1 MAEKKQVDLGEFDL
15 DDLFGPD
22 GMDNFNIDPP
32 AKKRAPIE
40 QVTGVAVSA
49 GKSLVKDRSFIRSVL
64 KNALPKGYV
73 QTYDAVDTAQRNTR
87 NLYNE
92 AMSEIRPGLREVKRA
107 TNALLPRFEK
117 SIPPAIAKYLKKFAS
132 DADEDDR
139 GFSADRAR
147 RESMDYDLKDIFE
160 AQAEI
165 DSYNTEKESVE
176 KAIFDKK
183 AQNRHQIETEL
194 LSQINISNKRL
205 VGYQDGIL
213 AKYHRK
219 SLELQYL
226 QYYSLVDLLET
237 TKTSNKSIVRNLAD
251 IVHNS
256 ALPDFL
262 KLKTTEAGRQWLR
275 EKTFG
280 RLSENYGDW
289 AAEFG
294 NKLLKNA
301 SGAVMRKAG
310 AVGQGLSEAAQ
321 SARAAGMASQFM
333 SEEDKQKAKEQT
345 AGAALAAVGRAGASR
360 LGGWAGKYAKRIPG
374 VNKLGSDLEYATN
387 NWQNMASDWSRS
399 QTDLLRPG
407 GFMIQA
413 IKDAIPGY
421 EGVKTTV
428 KNDGTRGEFETA
440 PWSGG
445 DHRSLTEIIPG
456 FLSRILQS
464 TEGIRTGR
472 KSERLVYNYDRG
484 EFTTYRESKRDVFD
498 RLVGNQ
504 GKFFSQGV
512 DDLVGQIDENGELDK
527 EARDV
532 LRRQLFMDVGSGGSG
547 FSPRRYAKTD
557 AFGEADENV
566 AKRLAEFIQK
576 AYGVTPGEEEPGND
590 YMYDIFGEDE
600 GVLAGGKR
608 RVKSAMKGARG
619 YFQGTDPQR
628 EKRNKDV
635 KLFNELR
642 TYAPEIGELL
652 SGYANSGQREILR
665 DLGLLKKRGTADVV
679 DNDFLWR
686 YLGEQDA
693 STSSLKEEKYGERRP
708 ESNRPRRRVRSGYV
722 GPGPGVVPG
731 TDVPGANA
739 VSQAEEQGV
748 REEARRGHVGRV
760 DEPTSMEGYIDRLI
774 MAIRE
779 SSGKELL
786 SEISQISAQ
795 ILLKLD
801 EGVGAGGNADATGPV
816 NKRRLFRRG
825 LTGLA
830 KGAMW
835 GAKKYVN
842 LSLLPLKGAR
852 WLADKT
858 LGNAARWGAKR
869 LRGDWKEQAAD
880 IFVNGEL
887 SPRIRKAQME
897 SGELIDVLSKKPI
910 HSFKDITGP
919 VKDSEGNEVL
929 GEEDF
934 RKGLRDGR
942 GRTLAGKLLGLMGK
956 GVRKGLGVA
965 GAAFKLQF
973 LPLTLGWKAAKGV
986 FNLSRT
992 FFDVYVKGDP
1002 NPRLRANLL
1011 RAGNYISGT
1020 TQKTITKY
1028 SDIDGPVLDREGNVV
1043 LSLEDVSKGLVDRWG
1058 KPIGGLGKKL
1068 LFGGAKLLWK
1078 GAKMAGKGALAALK
1092 YGGMLAASP
1101 LILAGKLAGKLGGG
1115 LGLGNLFGGG
1125 KNETLEKIYE
1135 LLQERLPRGR
1145 GRVRGDAS
1153 GDGVRDNS
1161 WSDIV
1166 KQRKEKLAAWWEKK
1180 KAAKA
1185 ERDAAKGKKKEGDGI
1200 LGKLMMMFGGVMGMM
1215 KNMLSPLGSL
1225 VKILGTGFAEIL
1237 GLLGKGKLLKA
1248 AGTVLSTGVRATG
1261 SVLGG
1266 AAKVAGGAGRLAL
1279 GAGRLAMGAG
1289 GWAVRALPLLATP
1302 WGAAAAAVAVV
1313 GYGGYKAYRYLRER
1327 MGVLSELRMLQYGF
1341 DPEDGSKVDAVRELE
1356 AHMVEHT
1363 TFGANGEV
1371 KIDHKKVDFDAAA
1384 ESFGITGENQEA
1396 LSNFGFWYRERFLPV
1411 YQGNLTALR
1420 RVDTKLALPEIDR
1433 ISDKLKYKLAVAI
1446 AAAVG
1451 GKPLTVVTSPFAS
1464 DTKPL
1469 MTGSDRINAKIEEI
1483 KAKYGTDETQSKWS
1497 KTKGALNEDG
1507 TIRPMGV
1514 TPTTSAAR
1522 KKAVDD
1528 AKTPGAMSFVDQAIA
1543 NREKEKAVKS
1553 GKFVWNDAQNR
1564 TIDELTS
1571 IRMRTYGLIDLDI
1584 LDVGVLQGL
1593 EEAVAQKVTFGFFGG
1608 AEFKGEVGDFYNRFG
1623 ANFGCNPSNT
1633 QDQTVWKYWFEYRFL
1648 PVMLNFM
1655 AALHKADRQATVLNA
1670 WSLLKFR
1677 DQVQVAQTI
1686 VAANTEIDG
1695 REVSVWSV
1703 DASPFP
1709 GKVSNVD
1716 ARSTDD
1722 AMASLKSKIK
1732 EDKLNEAKFRD
1743 AKKDAERESQR
1754 TWMEKQ
1760 ATSGGGTQYGAS
1772 RPMGGPNSFG
1782 FGGGASGMGGG
1793 GNYGPPPTASGGGG
1807 GETGPVDFGRE
1818 IHPGKGSGGDINSL
1832 PVPKGD
1838 GYDNVKDLILS
1849 VAQMTGVDPSLLM
1862 MMCAVES
1869 DFKITATPGT
1879 SNAAGLYQFVPKTW
1893 RGMLKTYGGKYG
1905 IGPDTSPMDPR
1916 ANALMGAEYVKE
1928 NYRHLARKLGR
1939 TPTENDIYLA
1949 HFLGPSGSVQVLKG
1963 NPNDI
1968 AARLNPDAAKS
1979 NREIFYDNGRP
1990 RTVRELV
1997 AKVNDNIRKKVAH
2010 YGIAANET
2018 AKTGKD
2024 VSVPD
2029 APKAPNA
2036 ELQPTT
2042 ELGPMGP
2049 KQPVAGGDW
2058 GADTKPT
2065 LEADPDAST
2074 NVQADTAAAKAAGV
2088 PPSLDPSSAK
2098 KEKPTTPPTTTP
2110 ALDTVTGPAAPMVDP
2125 SVTPVKDRN
2134 EDRKVRATN
2143 ESLERQQRV
2152 AAAREQELMKARN
2165 LESAED
2171 KELMRKQSESLVSI
2185 DATLKELLKVAKS
2198 QNTDQ
2203 AAKTAPQAPSSI
2215 RRRSEIAAE
2224 SRQIPVPMGRN

>member
-40 QVTGVAVSA
+40 QVTGVAISA

-64 KNALPKGYV
+64 KNALPKGYA

-117 SIPPAIAKYLKKFAS
+117 SVPPAIAKYLKKFAS
-132 DADEDDR
+132 EGDDDDR
-139 GFSADRAR
+139 AFSADRAR

-165 DSYNTEKESVE
+165 DSYNTEKQSVE

-194 LSQINISNKRL
+194 LSQINISNRRL
-205 VGYQDGIL
+205 VGYQDNIL

-237 TKTSNKSIVRNLAD
+237 TRTSNKSIVRNLAD

-262 KLKTTEAGRQWLR
+262 KLKTSEAGRQWIR

-280 RLSENYGDW
+280 KLSENYGDW
-289 AAEFG
+289 ASEFG
-294 NKLLKNA
+294 GKLLKNA

-310 AVGQGLSEAAQ
+310 AAGQGLSEAAQ
-321 SARAAGMASQFM
+321 SARAAAMASQFM
-333 SEEDKQKAKEQT
+333 SEEDKQKAKERT
-345 AGAALAAVGRAGASR
+345 AGEALATVGRAGAAR
-360 LGGWAGKYAKRIPG
+360 LGSWAGKYAKRIPG
-374 VNKLGSDLEYATN
+374 VNKLGSDLEYVTN

-407 GFMIQA
+407 GFLIQA

-421 EGVKTTV
+421 EGSKTTV
-428 KNDGTRGEFETA
+428 RNDGARGEFESA

-472 KSERLVYNYDRG
+472 KQDRLVYNYDRSD
-484 EFTTYRESKRDVFD
+484 FTTYRENKRDVFD
-498 RLVGNQ
+498 RIVGNQ

-527 EARDV
+527 DARDV
-532 LRRQLFMDVGSGGSG
+532 LRRQLFMDVGRGGSG
-547 FSPRRYAKTD
+547 FSPRRYAKAD
-557 AFGEADENV
+557 AFGEADEKV

-576 AYGVTPGEEEPGND
+576 AYGVSPETEEPGGD
-590 YMYDIFGEDE
+590 YMYDIFGEEE
-600 GVLAGGKR
+600 GVLAGSKR
-608 RVKSAMKGARG
+608 RVRSAVKGARG
-619 YFQGTDPQR
+619 YFQGNDPQR

-652 SGYANSGQREILR
+652 SSYANSGQREILR

-708 ESNRPRRRVRSGYV
+708 ESNRSRRRVRSGYV
-722 GPGPGVVPG
+722 GPGPGVVRGADVPG
-731 TDVPGANA
+731 TDA
-739 VSQAEEQGV
+739 VSQTGGQEV
-748 REEARRGHVGRV
+748 REEAHRGQFGRV
-760 DEPTSMEGYIDRLI
+760 VEPTSIEDSIDRLI

-801 EGVGAGGNADATGPV
+801 EGVGAGGDASATGPV

-825 LTGLA
+825 LTGLM

-869 LRGDWKEQAAD
+869 VRGDWKEKATD
-880 IFVNGEL
+880 VFVNGEL
-887 SPRIRKAQME
+887 TPRIRKAQIE

-910 HSFKDITGP
+910 HAFKDITGP
-919 VKDSEGNEVL
+919 VKDSEGNDVL
-929 GEEDF
+929 TEEDF

-942 GRTLAGKLLGLMGK
+942 GRTLAGKFLSLMGK
-956 GVRKGLGVA
+956 GARNGLKVGWA
-965 GAAFKLQF
+965 GFKLQF
-973 LPLTLGWKAAKGV
+973 LPLTLGWKAAKGA
-986 FNLSRT
+986 FKLSRT
-992 FFDVYVKGDP
+992 FFDVYVPGDP

-1011 RAGNYISGT
+1011 RAGNYLSAT
-1020 TQKTITKY
+1020 TQKPITKY
-1028 SDIDGPVLDREGNVV
+1028 SDIDGPVVDRDGNVV

-1068 LFGGAKLLWK
+1068 LVGGTKLLWK

-1101 LILAGKLAGKLGGG
+1101 LILAGKLAGKIGGG

-1125 KNETLEKIYE
+1125 KNETLEKIYT
-1135 LLQERLPRGR
+1135 LLQERMPQRRGK
-1145 GRVRGDAS
+1145 VRGDAS

-1161 WSDIV
+1161 WSEIV
-1166 KQRKEKLAAWWEKK
+1166 RQRKEKWTAWNEKR

-1200 LGKLMMMFGGVMGMM
+1200 LGKLMMMFGGVMSMM

-1225 VKILGTGFAEIL
+1225 VKILGTGFADVL
-1237 GLLGKGKLLKA
+1237 GLLGKGKFLKA
-1248 AGTVLSTGVRATG
+1248 AGSVLTTGASAG
-1261 SVLGG
+1261 GAVLGG
-1266 AAKVAGGAGRLAL
+1266 AAKVAGGAGRLAM
-1279 GAGRLAMGAG
+1279 GAGRLAIGVG
-1289 GWAVRALPLLATP
+1289 GWALRALPMLATP
-1302 WGAAAAAVAVV
+1302 WGAGIAAVAAV
-1313 GYGGYKAYRYLRER
+1313 GYGGYKAYRYMRER
-1327 MGVLSELRMLQYGF
+1327 MGLLGELRMLQHGV
-1341 DPEDGSKVDAVRELE
+1341 DPADDTKVDAIRELE
-1356 AHMVEHT
+1356 AHLVEHT

-1371 KIDHKKVDFDAAA
+1371 KVDQKKIDFDAVA
-1384 ESFGITGENQEA
+1384 EAFGVTDGNQET

-1411 YQGNLTALR
+1411 YTGNLTALR

-1433 ISDKLKYKLAVAI
+1433 VDDKLKYKLATAI
-1446 AAAVG
+1446 SAAVG

-1464 DTKPL
+1464 DRNPL
-1469 MTGSDRINAKIEEI
+1469 LTGSDRITAKIEEI
-1483 KAKYGTDETQSKWS
+1483 KAKYGSDETQSGWS
-1497 KTKGALNEDG
+1497 RSKGALNDDG
-1507 TIRPMGV
+1507 TIRPLG
-1514 TPTTSAAR
+1514 TAATSVNAR
-1522 KKAVDD
+1522 KKAVEE

-1543 NREKEKAVKS
+1543 NREKEKAIKS

-1593 EEAVAQKVTFGFFGG
+1593 EEAVAEKITFGFFGG
-1608 AEFKGEVGDFYNRFG
+1608 AEFKGEIGDFYNRFG
-1623 ANFGCNPSNT
+1623 ANFGCNPSNAEE
-1633 QDQTVWKYWFEYRFL
+1633 QTVWKYWFEYRFL

-1655 AALHKADRQATVLNA
+1655 SALHKADRQATVLNA

-1677 DQVQVAQTI
+1677 DQVQVAQAI
-1686 VAANTEIDG
+1686 VSTNTEIDG
-1695 REVSVWSV
+1695 REVSVWSI

-1709 GKVSNVD
+1709 GKLSNVD

-1732 EDKLNEAKFRD
+1732 EDKLNESKFRD
-1743 AKKDAERESQR
+1743 AKKDADRESKR

-1772 RPMGGPNSFG
+1772 RPMGDASSFG
-1782 FGGGASGMGGG
+1782 LGGGASGMGGG
-1793 GNYGPPPTASGGGG
+1793 GNYGPPPTPSGGD
-1807 GETGPVDFGRE
+1807 TGPVDFGRE
-1818 IHPGKGSGGDINSL
+1818 VHPGKGSGGDINSL

-1838 GYDNVKDLILS
+1838 GYNNVKDLILS

-1879 SNAAGLYQFVPKTW
+1879 SNAAGLFQFVPKTW
-1893 RGMLKTYGGKYG
+1893 RAMLKTYGGKYG
-1905 IGPDTSPMDPR
+1905 IGPETSPMDPR

-1928 NYRHLARKLGR
+1928 NYQQLARKLGR

-1949 HFLGPSGSVQVLKG
+1949 HFLGASGSTQVLKG

-1968 AARLNPDAAKS
+1968 AARLNPSAAQS
-1979 NREIFYDNGRP
+1979 NPTIFYDNGRP
-1990 RTVRELV
+1990 RTVRELI
-1997 AKVNDNIRKKVAH
+1997 AKVNDNIRKKIAH

-2024 VSVPD
+2024 VAVTD
-2029 APKAPNA
+2029 APKAPNV

-2042 ELGPMGP
+2042 ELGSMGP
-2049 KQPVAGGDW
+2049 KPVAGSDW

-2065 LEADPDAST
+2065 LEADPTAST
-2074 NVQADTAAAKAAGV
+2074 NVAADTAAARAAGV
-2088 PPSLDPSSAK
+2088 PAALDPSSAK

-2110 ALDTVTGPAAPMVDP
+2110 VLETGTSPSTPIVDP
-2125 SVTPVKDRN
+2125 SVTPLKDRN
-2134 EDRKVRATN
+2134 EDRKVRANN

-2152 AAAREQELMKARN
+2152 AAAREQELMKTRSMEA
-2165 LESAED
+2165 AED
-2171 KELMRKQSESLVSI
+2171 KELLRKQSESLVSI
-2185 DATLKELLKVAKS
+2185 DTTLKELLKVAKS

-2203 AAKTAPQAPSSI
+2203 ASKGAPQAPSSI
-2215 RRRSEIAAE
+2215 RRRSEIAPE

>member
-22 GMDNFNIDPP
+22 GMDNFSIDPP
-32 AKKRAPIE
+32 APKRAPIE
-40 QVTGVAVSA
+40 KVTGVAVSA

-64 KNALPKGYV
+64 KKALPKGYS
-73 QTYDAVDTAQRNTR
+73 QTFDAVDTAQRSTR

-132 DADEDDR
+132 DADNDEQS
-139 GFSADRAR
+139 FSADRAR
-147 RESMDYDLKDIFE
+147 RESMDYDLREIFE
-160 AQAEI
+160 AQAEL
-165 DSYNTEKESVE
+165 DSYNTEKASVE

-183 AQNRHQIETEL
+183 AQNRHQVETEL
-194 LSQINISNKRL
+194 LSQINLSNRRL
-205 VGYQDGIL
+205 VGYQDNIL

-275 EKTFG
+275 EKAFG
-280 RLSENYGDW
+280 KLSENYGDW
-289 AAEFG
+289 ASEFG
-294 NKLLKNA
+294 SKLLKNA

-321 SARAAGMASQFM
+321 TARAAAMASQFM
-333 SEEDKQKAKEQT
+333 SEEDKQKAKEHT

-360 LGGWAGKYAKRIPG
+360 LGSWASKYTKRIPG
-374 VNKLGSDLEYATN
+374 VNRVGSDLEYVAN

-407 GFMIQA
+407 GFLIQA

-421 EGVKTTV
+421 EGSKTTV
-428 KNDGTRGEFETA
+428 RNDGARGEFESA

-472 KSERLVYNYDRG
+472 KSDRLVYNYDRG
-484 EFTTYRESKRDVFD
+484 EFTTYRESKRDAFD

-532 LRRQLFMDVGSGGSG
+532 LRRQLFMDVGRGGSG

-557 AFGEADENV
+557 AYGEADEKV

-576 AYGVTPGEEEPGND
+576 AYGVVPDTVEPGSD
-590 YMYDIFGEDE
+590 YMYDIFGQDE
-600 GVLAGGKR
+600 GVLAGSKR
-608 RVKSAMKGARG
+608 RVKSAVKGARSQ
-619 YFQGTDPQR
+619 FQGTDSQR

-642 TYAPEIGELL
+642 AYAPEIGELL
-652 SGYANSGQREILR
+652 SSYANSGQREILR

-708 ESNRPRRRVRSGYV
+708 ESNRSRRRVRSGYV
-722 GPGPGVVPG
+722 GPGPSVPRGAGVPG
-731 TDVPGANA
+731 PDA
-739 VSQAEEQGV
+739 VSQAGEQGV
-748 REEARRGHVGRV
+748 REEAHRGQLGRV
-760 DEPTSMEGYIDRLI
+760 IESPSIEDSIDRLI
-774 MAIRE
+774 LAIRE

-801 EGVGAGGNADATGPV
+801 EGIGTGGPASVTDPV
-816 NKRRLFRRG
+816 KRKGLFRKGING
-825 LTGLA
+825 LV
-830 KGAMW
+830 KGAVW
-835 GAKKYVN
+835 GAKKYVD

-858 LGNAARWGAKR
+858 VGNAARWGVKR
-869 LRGDWKEQAAD
+869 LRGDWKEKSTD
-880 IFVNGEL
+880 VFVNGEL
-887 SPRIRKAQME
+887 TPRIRKAQIE
-897 SGELIDVLSKKPI
+897 SGELIDVLTKKPI
-910 HSFKDITGP
+910 HAFKDITGP

-929 GEEDF
+929 TEEDF

-942 GRTLAGKLLGLMGK
+942 GRSLAGKFLSLLGK
-956 GVRKGLGVA
+956 GAKAGLNGAWA
-965 GAAFKLQF
+965 GFKLQF
-973 LPLTLGWKAAKGV
+973 LPLTLGWKAAKGM
-986 FNLSRT
+986 FKMSRT

-1011 RAGNYISGT
+1011 RAGNYISAT
-1020 TQKTITKY
+1020 TQKPITKY
-1028 SDIDGPVLDREGNVV
+1028 SDIDGPVLDRDGNVV

-1068 LFGGAKLLWK
+1068 LFGGTQLLWK
-1078 GAKMAGKGALAALK
+1078 GAKLAGKGALAALK
-1092 YGGMLAASP
+1092 YGGLLAASP
-1101 LILAGKLAGKLGGG
+1101 LILAGKLAGKMGKG
-1115 LGLGNLFGGG
+1115 LGLGNFFGGG
-1125 KNETLEKIYE
+1125 KNETLEKIYT
-1135 LLQERLPRGR
+1135 LLDERMPRAR
-1145 GRVRGDAS
+1145 GKVRGDAT

-1161 WSDIV
+1161 WSDIIR
-1166 KQRKEKLAAWWEKK
+1166 QRKEKWNAWNEKR

-1200 LGKLMMMFGGVMGMM
+1200 LGKLMMMFGGVMSMM

-1225 VKILGTGFAEIL
+1225 VKILGTGFADIL
-1237 GLLGKGKLLKA
+1237 GLLGKGKFLKA
-1248 AGTVLSTGVRATG
+1248 AGALAGAGVKAG
-1261 SVLGG
+1261 GALLGG
-1266 AAKVAGGAGRLAL
+1266 AGKVAAGAGRVAL
-1279 GAGRLAMGAG
+1279 GGGRLLMGVG
-1289 GWAVRALPLLATP
+1289 GWALRALPMLATP
-1302 WGAAAAAVAVV
+1302 WGAGALAVGAVA
-1313 GYGGYKAYRYLRER
+1313 YGGYKAYRYMRER
-1327 MGVLSELRMLQYGF
+1327 MGLLGELRMLQYGI
-1341 DPEDGSKVDAVRELE
+1341 DPSDDTKVDAVRGLE
-1356 AHMVEHT
+1356 ANVLEHT

-1371 KIDHKKVDFDAAA
+1371 KIDLKKIDFDSAA
-1384 ESFGITGENQEA
+1384 EAFGATDSNQET

-1411 YQGNLTALR
+1411 YTGNLTALR
-1420 RVDTKLALPEIDR
+1420 RVDTKLDLPEIDR
-1433 ISDKLKYKLAVAI
+1433 VDKKLKYKLALAI
-1446 AAAVG
+1446 ADAVG
-1451 GKPLTVVTSPFAS
+1451 GKPLTVAINPFAS
-1464 DTKPL
+1464 DRTPL
-1469 MTGSDRINAKIEEI
+1469 QTGSDRINAKIEEI
-1483 KAKYGTDETQSKWS
+1483 RAKYGTDETQSKWS
-1497 KTKGALNEDG
+1497 KAKGVLNEDG

-1514 TPTTSAAR
+1514 APTSVNAR
-1522 KKAVDD
+1522 KKAVED

-1543 NREKEKAVKS
+1543 NKEKEKAIKS

-1564 TIDELTS
+1564 AIDELTS
-1571 IRMRTYGLIDLDI
+1571 IRMRTYGLIELDI

-1593 EEAVAQKVTFGFFGG
+1593 EEAVAEKITFGFFGG
-1608 AEFKGEVGDFYNRFG
+1608 AEFKGEIGDFYNRFG

-1633 QDQTVWKYWFEYRFL
+1633 EEQTVWKYWFEYRFL

-1655 AALHKADRQATVLNA
+1655 SALHKADRQATVLNA

-1677 DQVQVAQTI
+1677 DQVQVAQAI
-1686 VAANTEIDG
+1686 VSSNTEIDG
-1695 REVSVWSV
+1695 REVSVWSI

-1709 GKVSNVD
+1709 GKLSNVD

-1732 EDKLNEAKFRD
+1732 EDKLNESKYRD
-1743 AKKDAERESQR
+1743 AKKDADRESKR

-1760 ATSGGGTQYGAS
+1760 ATAGGGTQYGAS
-1772 RPMGGPNSFG
+1772 RPMGDASSFG
-1782 FGGGASGMGGG
+1782 FGGGASGMGGAS
-1793 GNYGPPPTASGGGG
+1793 NYGPPPSTSGGGD
-1807 GETGPVDFGRE
+1807 TGPVDFGRE
-1818 IHPGKGSGGDINSL
+1818 VHPGNGTGGDINSL
-1832 PVPKGD
+1832 PIPKGN
-1838 GYDNVKDLILS
+1838 GYDNVKDLILAT
-1849 VAQMTGVDPSLLM
+1849 AQMTGVDPSLLM

-1879 SNAAGLYQFVPKTW
+1879 SNAAGLFQFIPKTW
-1893 RGMLKTYGGKYG
+1893 RGMLKNYGPKYG
-1905 IGPDTSPMDPR
+1905 IGPETSPMDPR

-1928 NYRHLARKLGR
+1928 NYRHLARNLGR

-1949 HFLGPSGSVQVLKG
+1949 HFLGPGGSVQVLKG

-1968 AARLNPDAAKS
+1968 AAKLNPDAAKANQS
-1979 NREIFYDNGRP
+1979 IFYDGGRP
-1990 RTVRELV
+1990 RTVRELI
-1997 AKVNDNIRKKVAH
+1997 AKVNDNIRKKIAH

-2029 APKAPNA
+2029 APKAPNE

-2042 ELGPMGP
+2042 ELGMLGP
-2049 KQPVAGGDW
+2049 KQPVGGSDW
-2058 GADTKPT
+2058 GDQTKPT
-2065 LEADPDAST
+2065 LEADPAAST
-2074 NVQADTAAAKAAGV
+2074 NVKADTAAARAGV
-2088 PPSLDPSSAK
+2088 PPALDPSSAK
-2098 KEKPTTPPTTTP
+2098 KEKPATPPTTTP
-2110 ALDTVTGPAAPMVDP
+2110 VLETGTSSASPMIDP
-2125 SVTPVKDRN
+2125 SVTPLKDRN
-2134 EDRKVRATN
+2134 EERKVRAN
-2143 ESLERQQRV
+2143 NDSLERQQRV
-2152 AAAREQELMKARN
+2152 AAAREQELLKVRSQEA
-2165 LESAED
+2165 AED
-2171 KELMRKQSESLVSI
+2171 KELLRKQNESLVSI
-2185 DATLKELLKVAKS
+2185 DGTLKELLKVVKS
-2198 QNTDQ
+2198 QNTEQ
-2203 AAKTAPQAPSSI
+2203 PVKGPPVAPSSI
-2215 RRRSEIAAE
+2215 RRRSEIAPE